1 LGRLSILAEGL
12 SKHVVT
18 EKYPYEPVE
27 VPEGFRG
34 KPRIDPSRCVGCGAC
49 VNACPPNALSIA
61 DEGGYRV
68 LKLFIG
74 RCIFCG
80 RCEEVCPF
88 QAIKLSKE
96 FELAATDVGDL
107 TQEVRLVMAKC
118 AVCGE
123 PYATLREVRKVAEAL
138 PDGLRALAY
147 VCPRCRE
154 LMTSHYAGFARR

>member
-1 LGRLSILAEGL
+1 MSRLHILAEGL
-12 SKHVVT
+12 GKAVVT
-18 EKYPYEPVE
+18 ERYPYEAVT

-34 KPRIDPSRCVGCGAC
+34 KPVIDPSKCVGCGAC
-49 VNACPPNALSIA
+49 VNACPPNALSIR

-68 LKLFIG
+68 VRLFIG

-88 QAIKLSKE
+88 NAVRLSKE
-96 FELAATDVGDL
+96 FELASTSTEDL
-107 TQEVRLVMAKC
+107 VQEVRLVMAKC

-123 PYATLREVRKVAEAL
+123 PYATLREVRKVAEGL
-138 PDGLRALAY
+138 PEGLKPLAY

-154 LMTSHYAGFARR
+154 LMTSHYAGYARR

>member
-1 LGRLSILAEGL
+1 MGRLSILVEGL

-18 EKYPYEPVE
+18 ERYPYEPVE

-34 KPRIDPSRCVGCGAC
+34 KPRIDPSMCVGCGAC
-49 VNACPPNALSIA
+49 VNACPPNALSMS
-61 DEGGYRV
+61 DEGDYRV
-68 LKLFIG
+68 IKLFIG

-96 FELAATDVGDL
+96 FELAVTDVGDL
-107 TQEVRLVMAKC
+107 TQEVRLVMVKC
-118 AVCGE
+118 AVCGK
-123 PYATLREVRKVAEAL
+123 PYATLREVKRVAEAL

-147 VCPRCRE
+147 VCPQCRE